1 MGFWDRLFG
10 AREKRDYS
18 DAAWQTGSTW
28 TSMSNTGAG
37 INQTTALNATTVMAC
52 VTMLCEDFAKL
63 TPSVYRIQPDGT
75 RKAAEDHELHALLYR
90 PNDWQNWFEFAETMM
105 ASLVMRGNAYA
116 VKIRSQKG
124 TVIRFIPVNADW
136 VAMWE
141 ARDGS
146 LWYKVTPSGLHL
158 MAELKD
164 EPFLIP
170 AEDVLHVRGFSMN
183 GLLGSS
189 RIVMAK
195 EAIGLSLAYERQASQ
210 WMGQGASLS
219 GILTTDQKLTPD
231 AAKRMGQDWKEQKS
245 GLQNAG
251 KIVVLEQGLKYQPVT
266 MTAADAQFIASRGFQ
281 IQEITRTFRIPLHM
295 IGDLSRSTN
304 NNITQMA
311 QEYINLTMSSYTE
324 RWKWKLDTD
333 FDLRRQNIKLDF
345 DLSALTRADVTQ
357 RYNNYA
363 RGVMGGFLTPNEA
376 RLDDGRDP
384 KPDGDELL
392 QPSNMSAMGSHASGT
407 GADGGGR
414 PADGSAD
421 GSVAPPSAAP
431 EKD

>member
-1 MGFWDRLFG
+1 MP
-10 AREKRDYS
+10 
-18 DAAWQTGSTW
+18 T
-28 TSMSNTGAG
+28 
-37 INQTTALNATTVMAC
+37 
-52 VTMLCEDFAKL
+52 
-63 TPSVYRIQPDGT
+63 
-75 RKAAEDHELHALLYR
+75 
-90 PNDWQNWFEFAETMM
+90 
-105 ASLVMRGNAYA
+105 
-116 VKIRSQKG
+116 
-124 TVIRFIPVNADW
+124 
-136 VAMWE
+136 
-141 ARDGS
+141 GS

-170 AEDVLHVRGFSMN
+170 AEDVRHVRGFSMN